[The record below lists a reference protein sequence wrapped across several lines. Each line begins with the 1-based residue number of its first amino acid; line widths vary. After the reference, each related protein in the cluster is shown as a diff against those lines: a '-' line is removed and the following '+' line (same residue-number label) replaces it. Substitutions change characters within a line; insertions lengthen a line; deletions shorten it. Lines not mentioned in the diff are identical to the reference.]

1 MISMRLMKEGDKA
14 KEDKGSGMIPT
25 YTYTP
30 AGYLLCQII
39 RCVIYGKENAEEQ
52 LYTLFH
58 KGLSKDDANSP
69 SLLVFNSKFMEK
81 IHDKNYLETTYRFFK
96 RLSIQRR

>member
-30 AGYLLCQII
+30 ASYLLCQII